1 MGRKKGN
8 LGHRVPVRIGN
19 PPNKQVYPEWWE
31 KEENLNRLHPEYRRK
46 EDKKKKKVPVRDRRF
61 VRHMDRNDVHCI

>member
-19 PPNKQVYPEWWE
+19 PPNKEIYPECWE
-31 KEENLNRLHPEYRRK
+31 KEENLMRLHPSYRSKNVERQ
-46 EDKKKKKVPVRDRRF
+46 KKQQKK
-61 VRHMDRNDVHCI
+61 

>member
-31 KEENLNRLHPEYRRK
+31 KEENLMRLHPSYRRK
-46 EDKKKKKVPVRDRRF
+46 HEKKKQQKK
-61 VRHMDRNDVHCI
+61 

>member
-19 PPNKQVYPEWWE
+19 PPNKAIYPEWW
-31 KEENLNRLHPEYRRK
+31 KDGKNLMKLHPSYKARREYEKKQK
-46 EDKKKKKVPVRDRRF
+46 ESK
-61 VRHMDRNDVHCI
+61 

>member
-19 PPNKQVYPEWWE
+19 PPNKAIDPEWWE
-31 KEENLNRLHPEYRRK
+31 KEENLMRLHPSYRRK
-46 EDKKKKKVPVRDRRF
+46 NVEKRQKQQKE
-61 VRHMDRNDVHCI
+61 